1 MFEQKQVNQA
11 IADKLACIQLA
22 VTAAIA
28 LTLWVFLD
36 PKPAWSAL
44 LGGAI
49 CSLATWLMSRIM
61 FARGGNNAG
70 QMLMAFYLG
79 EAAKVVF
86 TVVCFL
92 LVFILLDLNAP
103 AFILTY
109 IAMLILHWLALL
121 KIKT

>member
-61 FARGGNNAG
+61 FARGGSDAG

-121 KIKT
+121 KTKT

>member
-1 MFEQKQVNQA
+1 LFEQKQVNQA

-22 VTAAIA
+22 VTAGIA

-61 FARGGNNAG
+61 FARGGNDAG

-121 KIKT
+121 KTKT